1 MNTIVRSAVHL
12 DSHPA
17 LSSEDF
23 GRCALPAGFLFLVDD
38 DTGRIVEPVLLY
50 LADRFISRKGYSQLN
65 TLRATVYILK
75 DWWAFLSEFAIVWY
89 EVSTD
94 DLRFYRDAMLQT
106 VSPKTHR
113 PYDVDTVRRRLST
126 VLQFYDWAHQ
136 EAFFSE
142 NLNAKSVRQIVRS
155 MDRNAMAHLDSSANL
170 IEVSDLLPLPQGGAD
185 DAVRPLTETE
195 YRTIAHLLGPLP
207 PEQDQKATDSRPTRD
222 RLIAEVA
229 IHTGMRRDEI
239 SSLTVWQILDLRPDP
254 SRPFEVVKL
263 RITKTKGLRPRCVFM
278 PNWLVVALHWY
289 IDHERKQALTA
300 AKIYWL
306 KGKVTE
312 PTVLFLNGPEARR
325 HAGKPLQNGTIDRYF
340 RRATIAS
347 GLTHSVHKTHPET
360 GAHYIEQ
367 EPRHVFHDLRH
378 TFATWIY
385 WFEKSIGNPEPW
397 KKIQARLG
405 HTELSTTTGLY
416 LRAVADFEAQVSD
429 ATMKFFEVIRHG

>member
-17 LSSEDF
+17 LSLEDF

-155 MDRNAMAHLDSSANL
+155 MDRNAMAHLDLGTNL

-195 YRTIAHLLGPLP
+195 YRTVAHLLARCR
-207 PEQDQKATDSRPTRD
+207 QRP
-222 RLIAEVA
+222 
-229 IHTGMRRDEI
+229 
-239 SSLTVWQILDLRPDP
+239 
-254 SRPFEVVKL
+254 
-263 RITKTKGLRPRCVFM
+263 
-278 PNWLVVALHWY
+278 
-289 IDHERKQALTA
+289 
-300 AKIYWL
+300 
-306 KGKVTE
+306 
-312 PTVLFLNGPEARR
+312 
-325 HAGKPLQNGTIDRYF
+325 
-340 RRATIAS
+340 
-347 GLTHSVHKTHPET
+347 
-360 GAHYIEQ
+360 
-367 EPRHVFHDLRH
+367 
-378 TFATWIY
+378 
-385 WFEKSIGNPEPW
+385 
-397 KKIQARLG
+397 
-405 HTELSTTTGLY
+405 
-416 LRAVADFEAQVSD
+416 VSP
-429 ATMKFFEVIRHG
+429 